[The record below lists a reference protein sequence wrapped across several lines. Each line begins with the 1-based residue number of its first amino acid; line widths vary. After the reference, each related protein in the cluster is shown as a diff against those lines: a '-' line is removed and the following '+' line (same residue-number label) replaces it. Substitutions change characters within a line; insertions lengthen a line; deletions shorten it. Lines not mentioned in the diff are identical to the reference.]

1 MIYDEEK
8 LAFEHLEEL
17 KAECEKRNLTLT
29 DFCLYEIV
37 NGIDQLNEGVNSIL
51 FKMEEYDK

>member
-1 MIYDEEK
+1 MLLDEEK

-17 KAECEKRNLTLT
+17 KKECEKRNLTLT
-29 DFCLYEIV
+29 EFCLYGIV
-37 NGIDQLNEGVNSIL
+37 NGIDLLNEGVNSIL